1 MPIAKSLKQE
11 NMNTLRFITAGNVDD
26 GKSTLIGRLL
36 YDSDS
41 IHTDQLG
48 LLQKQTKQKGV
59 DIDLSL
65 ITDGLRAEREQGI
78 TIDVAYKYFS
88 TKKRKFIIA
97 DAPGHEQYTRNM
109 ITGASNSDL
118 IILLVDARKGIT
130 TQTKRHASVGS
141 IMGIK
146 KAIVAIN
153 KIDLVN
159 YSESIFNTIKTDFE
173 AIKNE
178 LQFDEIIFIP
188 VSALAGDNVV
198 KKSEN
203 TPWYSGK
210 PLLETLE
217 GIEVPTAEN
226 LVSRFQ
232 VQWIIRPKDEKNHD
246 YRGYAGLVLSGNYKV
261 GDVVKIYPSNIE
273 TKIIKIERNLEQIE
287 EAKAGDNIVL
297 HFDGNID
304 ISRGDSIVKT
314 EELITEGTNIK
325 TWISWL
331 DTTDLQLGK
340 TYILQHRFRN
350 VRAKILEINQKWNVN
365 DWEFEQTN
373 EIKFNDI
380 AQISIKTNQ
389 PLFYDPFLNNPKSG
403 NAILIDE
410 TTCTTVGA
418 LMFLENE

>member
-1 MPIAKSLKQE
+1 MK
-11 NMNTLRFITAGNVDD
+11 TLRFITAGNVDD

-48 LLQKQTKQKGV
+48 VLQKQTKQEGV

-118 IILLVDARKGIT
+118 IIILVDARKGIT
-130 TQTKRHASVGS
+130 VQTKRHASIGS
-141 IMGIK
+141 LMGIK
-146 KAIVAIN
+146 KAIIAVN

-159 YSESIFNTIKTDFE
+159 YSEEVFTTIKNDF
-173 AIKNE
+173 AKISTE
-178 LQFDEIIFIP
+178 LLFDEIVYIP
-188 VSALAGDNVV
+188 VSALAGDNIVT
-198 KKSEN
+198 KSSQ

-210 PLLETLE
+210 ALLETLE
-217 GIEVPTAEN
+217 EIEPKSNVN
-226 LVSRFQ
+226 LASRFQ
-232 VQWIIRPKDEKNHD
+232 VQWVIRPKDEKNHD
-246 YRGYAGLVLSGNYKV
+246 YRGYAGLILSGKYNV
-261 GDVVKIYPSNIE
+261 GDKVKILPANIE
-273 TKIIKIERNLEQIE
+273 TSIVKIEKNLESVAE
-287 EAKAGDNIVL
+287 VKAGENVVL
-297 HFDGNID
+297 HFEDNID
-304 ISRGDSIVKT
+304 ISRGDTVVKFD
-314 EELITEGTNIK
+314 ELPKESNQIN

-331 DTTDLQLGK
+331 DNAPLQLGK

-350 VRAKILEINQKWNVN
+350 VRVKVQAINQKWNVN
-365 DWEFEQTN
+365 DWEFTPAED
-373 EIKFNDI
+373 IKLNDI
-380 AQISIKTNQ
+380 AQISIRTNQ
-389 PLFYDPFLNNPKSG
+389 PLFFDSFVDNDKTG

-410 TTCTTVGA
+410 TSFNTVGA
-418 LMFLENE
+418 LMFLEN